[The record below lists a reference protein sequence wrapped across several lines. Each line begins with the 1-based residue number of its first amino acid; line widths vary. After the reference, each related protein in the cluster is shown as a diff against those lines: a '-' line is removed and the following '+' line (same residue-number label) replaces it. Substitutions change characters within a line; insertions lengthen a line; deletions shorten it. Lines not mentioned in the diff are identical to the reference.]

1 MGAAQG
7 NGCTDAGMGD
17 ENQRRNGQEAGE
29 HCASRISVADSIH
42 DQASF
47 GHPRGSVHRRG
58 GKTRN
63 RSRKRLWQAEGL
75 HLSHRPH
82 GGPHHGIAR
91 ALSCSMLERAAFLTQ
106 VSVSNAGVEFGASR
120 IFGGITF
127 TVGRGDRWGILG
139 RNGSGKTTLFR
150 LIIGAQRPTEGI
162 ITRQPDLRFGLLEQH
177 RDFGGAKTV
186 WEAGAGEFADLL
198 ALEHSLADQGNVLAQ
213 VGQSATPQLLARY
226 DRDLERFDREGGY
239 TFAPRVDAVLQGLGF
254 DAEKARTQPLEQ
266 LSGGERGRL
275 GLARQLVSAAD
286 VLLLDEPTNH
296 LDLETTRWLEEYL
309 RNTVKTVLL
318 ISHDRAFLANVVDHV
333 LHLQGSRAVAY
344 TGSYESFVLQRE
356 ERRLSQRRA
365 YEKQR
370 KVIAD
375 EEDYIRRNIAGQNT
389 KQAKGRRKRLNR
401 TPRLSAPTA
410 EEGSALGLRLDVSE
424 RGGDQVAIAREV
436 TLEVEGRTLISDF
449 TATIQRGDVVG
460 FVGPNGSGK
469 STFLRAL
476 IGERAVS
483 GGELRVG
490 GSIQPSY
497 YRQDMAQVPMDRT
510 LYDVISDLRP
520 KWERRQIQG
529 HLARFGFSGDEAQR
543 RADTLSGG
551 ERARVALAMMVLGHA
566 NFLLLDEPTNHLDIE
581 SVEALEDALE
591 EYEGTILL
599 VSHDRAMLEAL
610 TSRVWVLHDR
620 HITDFSG
627 SFGEWEERSREREH
641 ATAVAAAE
649 QETLRRVKERKAT
662 RRRETRADENRAAL
676 RQIRRQIEASERE
689 IARLETKI
697 AQLKT
702 MLEDPELYTTR
713 EGAQKSLGVGK
724 ELEETKRKL
733 DAALANWSDAKERAE
748 QLSAI

>member
-1 MGAAQG
+1 
-7 NGCTDAGMGD
+7 
-17 ENQRRNGQEAGE
+17 
-29 HCASRISVADSIH
+29 
-42 DQASF
+42 
-47 GHPRGSVHRRG
+47 
-58 GKTRN
+58 
-63 RSRKRLWQAEGL
+63 
-75 HLSHRPH
+75 
-82 GGPHHGIAR
+82 
-91 ALSCSMLERAAFLTQ
+91 MLERVALLTQ
-106 VSVSNAGVEFGASR
+106 ISVSNAGVEFGAAK
-120 IFGGITF
+120 IFQGITF
-127 TVGRGDRWGILG
+127 TVAKGDRWGILG

-150 LIIGAQRPTEGI
+150 LITGEHQPTEGSV
-162 ITRQPDLRFGLLEQH
+162 TSQPGLRFALLEQH
-177 RDFGGAKTV
+177 RDFGGARTV

-198 ALEHSLADQGNVLAQ
+198 ALERSLADQGNVLAQ

-309 RNTVKTVLL
+309 RNTDKTVLL

-333 LHLQGSRAVAY
+333 LHLEGSSAVVY
-344 TGSYESFVLQRE
+344 TGSYESFVVQRE
-356 ERRLSQRRA
+356 ERRLSQQRA
-365 YEKQR
+365 YDKQR

-389 KQAKGRRKRLNR
+389 KQAKGRRKRLGR
-401 TPRLSAPTA
+401 VPRLSGPTA
-410 EEGSALGLRLDVSE
+410 EEGNVLGLRLDSSE
-424 RGGDQVAIAREV
+424 RGGDQVAIARAV
-436 TLEVEGRTLISDF
+436 TVEVEGRTLISDF

-476 IGERAVS
+476 MGERNISA
-483 GGELRVG
+483 GELRLG
-490 GSIQPSY
+490 GSVKASY
-497 YRQDMAQVPMDRT
+497 YRQDMAQVALDRT

-520 KWERRQIQG
+520 LWERRQIQG

-551 ERARVALAMMVLGHA
+551 ERARVALAMMVLSRA

-610 TSRVWVLHDR
+610 TSRVWVLHER

-627 SFGEWEERSREREH
+627 SFGEWEEQSREREH
-641 ATAVAAAE
+641 AATVAAAE
-649 QETLRRVKERKAT
+649 QESLRRVKERKTT
-662 RRRETRADENRAAL
+662 RRREMEGVESRTAVREL
-676 RQIRRQIEASERE
+676 RRRVEDSEKE
-689 IARLETKI
+689 VARLEKRIGELT
-697 AQLKT
+697 AL
-702 MLEDPELYTTR
+702 LEDPELYTTR
-713 EGAQKSLGVGK
+713 EGTDKSLIAGR
-724 ELEETKRKL
+724 ELDETRRQL
-733 DAALANWSDAKERAE
+733 DIAIENWTALTERSE
-748 QLSAI
+748 QLSAT